1 MAKAASHDDN
11 AKTLATRKPAR
22 HFWRYALWPVSVWM
36 SFAHFPKHDA
46 DDYVEQTSPIMAT
59 AIAFWILAAW
69 FLTILFRGGLLV
81 DFQALLF
88 LLPIVY
94 GIGLLLYL
102 GREGRYRG

>member
-1 MAKAASHDDN
+1 
-11 AKTLATRKPAR
+11 
-22 HFWRYALWPVSVWM
+22 
-36 SFAHFPKHDA
+36 
-46 DDYVEQTSPIMAT
+46 MAT

-94 GIGLLLYL
+94 VIGLLLYL
-102 GREGRYRG
+102 GREGRYRDSR